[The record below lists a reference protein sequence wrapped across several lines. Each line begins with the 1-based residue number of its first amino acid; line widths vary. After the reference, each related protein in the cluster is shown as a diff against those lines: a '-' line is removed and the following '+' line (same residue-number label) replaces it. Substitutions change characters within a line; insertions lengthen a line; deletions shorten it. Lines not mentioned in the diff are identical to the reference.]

1 MSTALWMLEDG
12 AYDVTIL
19 DRSETLPAPD
29 AASTDLNKVSY
40 VIRGVK
46 QLTVR
51 SFARQIMQ
59 TLIWRVWHCKL
70 WKCGESQSGK
80 GHITSEPAHHLTP
93 LRCVD
98 CDLSLIDVRSGVMCL
113 SSKSNPESHAFV
125 FAAYSNCRALGL
137 QSDLTPTLEK
147 IQEVLGDVPIGLS
160 SSAVSRQTLT
170 RRRLWRS

>member
-12 AYDVTIL
+12 SYDVTIL

-40 VIRGVK
+40 VMVVVNRLI
-46 QLTVR
+46 VR
-51 SFARQIMQ
+51 SFVRQIMQ
-59 TLIWRVWHCKL
+59 TPIWPVWHCKL

-80 GHITSEPAHHLTP
+80 GRTTSEPARRFTP

-160 SSAVSRQTLT
+160 VSAVSRLTLT
-170 RRRLWRS
+170 RGRLWRS